1 MKTHTYLFIFMFFIF
16 FNELAAQ
23 ATNMTYDEAIN
34 SAIEKEYPEYHAAL
48 LTILD
53 DFEKELISK
62 NIITDG
68 TYKNYVSLLNEI
80 SNDSTYE
87 IVSDFAL
94 GDSLKINAKRYKYK
108 LAQTMKTVPL
118 IQYRNKAQPKSIL
131 FNQRASEITK
141 EKGKFNRSDY
151 ASLLLE
157 VFNEED
163 FQLPTIRTQ
172 LYRFL
177 DPNTEHTY
185 YTYIGQPTS
194 TNN

>member
-1 MKTHTYLFIFMFFIF
+1 MKIHTYLFVFMSFIF

-23 ATNMTYDEAIN
+23 ATNMKYDEAIN

-94 GDSLKINAKRYKYK
+94 GDSLTLNSKRYNYE
-108 LAQTMKTVPL
+108 LAKTMKTMPL
-118 IQYRNKAQPKSIL
+118 IQYRNMAQSKSML
-131 FNQRASEITK
+131 FNQRVSEITTK
-141 EKGKFNRSDY
+141 NGGFSRSNY

-157 VFNEED
+157 VYNEED
-163 FQLPTIRTQ
+163 FQLPTIRTK
-172 LYRFL
+172 LFRFL
-177 DPNTEHTY
+177 DPNTNDRL
-185 YTYIGQPTS
+185 YIYMGKPTKGE
-194 TNN
+194 